1 LKCELFRTATQA
13 RIYSAA
19 GRFAMLAAVFILLAA
34 ELLGELLRSALHVS
48 VPGPVIGMIALAVW
62 LIWHG
67 QNTQPEPSGLAR
79 AADGIL
85 GHLGLL
91 FVPAGV
97 GIIGELAVI
106 RHEWLPILGGVIG
119 STILSL
125 AVTGLVLHH
134 LLRRKAGVPKP
145 PVVLAM
151 GDKACIAKS

>member
-1 LKCELFRTATQA
+1 
-13 RIYSAA
+13 
-19 GRFAMLAAVFILLAA
+19 MLAAVFVLLAV

-48 VPGPVIGMIALAVW
+48 VPGPVIGMIALAAW
-62 LIWHG
+62 LIWRG
-67 QNTQPEPSGLAR
+67 PTAQPEPSTLAR
-79 AADGIL
+79 VADGIL

-97 GIIGELAVI
+97 GIVGELAVI

-134 LLRRKAGVPKP
+134 LLRRKAAPKP
-145 PVVLAM
+145 PAVLAI